1 MNRDNKYLRIVCFA
15 VLAAAAAIAVLLF
28 LTGGGAGGGQVIPSP
43 DRTAAVTDAESLPE
57 TDPLSTE
64 PPDDSG
70 LVTDPPA
77 SLPDTAVTEEPGSL
91 TDPADTSEES
101 PADTGAE
108 ETGTGAPDTAEDT
121 TAEVTSGSPVT
132 ADDST
137 ARVMTDPPGT
147 TSAVPQKKLKVGITQ
162 TTTAPGMN
170 VYIAAATA
178 AGFEAVTLPVVSTE
192 AAAKRALDGID
203 AIILTGGED
212 LDPKWYGEEPL
223 KDADGK
229 NVNVVN
235 ARRDTSDMLYIKGA
249 LGLDMPMLCICRGM
263 QLLNV
268 VCGGTLWQDIPMQIG
283 ETIVHRDPNK
293 RVFVTHLIRIE
304 KGSLLNTV
312 VGYSVAKVN
321 SWHHQAVKDVGEGL
335 VVTARADDGIVEAME
350 MPGKT
355 FVFATQFH
363 PEQLVN
369 SGYTAYRTVFSRLFE
384 EAGLYRERNGM

>member
-15 VLAAAAAIAVLLF
+15 LLAAAAAIAALLF
-28 LTGGGAGGGQVIPSP
+28 FAGGGRGFPSP
-43 DRTAAVTDAESLPE
+43 DTTAAVTDAESLPE
-57 TDPLSTE
+57 TEPLSTE

-77 SLPDTAVTEEPGSL
+77 TLPDTAVTEDMGAL
-91 TDPADTSEES
+91 TGVSSDTAE
-101 PADTGAE
+101 DTTVAQ
-108 ETGTGAPDTAEDT
+108 TSAPPVTAEDT
-121 TAEVTSGSPVT
+121 TAEVTSGSPAT
-132 ADDST
+132 AEDST

-223 KDADGK
+223 KDSDGK

-283 ETIVHRDPNK
+283 DAVVHRDPNK
-293 RVFVTHLIRIE
+293 RIFVTHLIRIE

-369 SGYTAYRTVFSRLFE
+369 SGFTAYRTVFSRLFE
-384 EAGLYRERNGM
+384 EAGLYCERNGR

>member
-1 MNRDNKYLRIVCFA
+1 MNRNNKNLRIVCFA
-15 VLAAAAAIAVLLF
+15 VLAAAAAIAVLLC
-28 LTGGGAGGGQVIPSP
+28 LAGGAGGGQGTLPT
-43 DRTAAVTDAESLPE
+43 DTTAALSDAESLPE
-57 TDPLSTE
+57 TEPLSTE
-64 PPDDSG
+64 PPDDTG
-70 LVTDPPA
+70 PVTGPSDTQT
-77 SLPDTAVTEEPGSL
+77 LPDTSVTEDPVSL
-91 TDPADTSEES
+91 TEDPADTRTAETAPDSSEDTTA
-101 PADTGAE
+101 ADTSAPP
-108 ETGTGAPDTAEDT
+108 ETSEDT
-121 TAEVTSGSPVT
+121 TAEQTEYHPVT
-132 ADDST
+132 TEPA
-137 ARVMTDPPGT
+137 
-147 TSAVPQKKLKVGITQ
+147 PQKPKPRVGITQ

-170 VYIAAATA
+170 VYIRAAAA
-178 AGFEAVTLPVVSTE
+178 AGFETVTLPVVSTE
-192 AAAKRALDGID
+192 AAAKNALAGID

-283 ETIVHRDPNK
+283 ETIVHRDPDK

-312 VGYSVAKVN
+312 VGYSVARVN

-369 SGYTAYRTVFSRLFE
+369 TGYTAYRAVFSRLCE
-384 EAGLYRERNGM
+384 EAGLYRERNGR